1 MRGGRLRRLH
11 APARGAV
18 LRRSDGTLADM
29 ASRHTALAA
38 AMIVILALSACT
50 GSGAASPT
58 ATAPRPVSSATAPA
72 SSRGA
77 AGAAGWPTYHGTMS
91 RAGVSTTMPAASGT
105 PKRTQSLKLDGAVY
119 ASPIVVRG
127 LTIVATEQDTVYAF
141 DQSYR
146 QVWKRSLG
154 SPSPAEERQCGDI
167 DPLGVTGTPVYD
179 AATNHVFVVAE
190 HGGSVRHELYALDA
204 ASGRVAWSKNVDL
217 PGVSARDMQQR
228 GALAIANNRV
238 WVSYGAQAGDCG
250 DYKGRVVGVPL
261 GGANDVIFYSPPT
274 KRGGGIW
281 NPAGPTVNAAGHLL
295 VVSANGAAFPGDA
308 YDHTNSVLELDAKA
322 KVVDSFAPTDWAANN
337 QGDVGLGSQGVALIG
352 TKWAVLG
359 GKSGPVYVLKQGD
372 LGGIGGPV
380 DIQNICRSF
389 GGAAVDGN
397 VVYLPCTDGV
407 RAVRVDDTG
416 KLHVLWHTSDSI
428 TGSSVIGGG
437 RIWALDTNA
446 GVLHA
451 LDPSTGRSLSQVDVG
466 VANRFA
472 TPALYGADVIIPT
485 LAGIAV
491 VRAS

>member
-1 MRGGRLRRLH
+1 MR
-11 APARGAV
+11 
-18 LRRSDGTLADM
+18 
-29 ASRHTALAA
+29 SRHTALAGA
-38 AMIVILALSACT
+38 AIVIMALSAC
-50 GSGAASPT
+50 SGAGPASPA
-58 ATAPRPVSSATAPA
+58 ATAPGSVSSATTPA
-72 SSRGA
+72 SPGAA
-77 AGAAGWPTYHGTMS
+77 AGAVNWPTYHGTMG

-105 PKRTQSLKLDGAVY
+105 PQRIQSLKLDGEVY

-127 LTIVATEQDTVYAF
+127 LTIVGTEKDTVYAF

-167 DPLGVTGTPVYD
+167 NPLGITGTPVYD
-179 AATNHVFVVAE
+179 ATTNHVFLVAE

-204 ASGRVAWSKNVDL
+204 TSGRVAWSKSVDL

-228 GALAIANNRV
+228 GALAIAGNRV

-250 DYKGRVVGVPL
+250 NYKGRVVGVPL
-261 GGANDVIFYSPPT
+261 DGGSNVIFYSPPT
-274 KRGGGIW
+274 RRGGGIW
-281 NPAGPTVNAAGHLL
+281 NPNGPTVDAAGHLL

-308 YDHTNSVLELDAKA
+308 YDHTNSVLELDANA
-322 KVVDSFAPTDWAANN
+322 MAIDSFAPADWAANN

-359 GKSGPVYVLKQGD
+359 GKSGPVYVLRQGH
-372 LGGIGGPV
+372 LGGIGGQV
-380 DIQNICRSF
+380 DVKNICLSF
-389 GGAAVDGN
+389 GGAAVDGD

-407 RAVRVDDTG
+407 RAVRVDDAG
-416 KLHVLWHTSDSI
+416 KLHVLWHASGSI
-428 TGSSVIGGG
+428 TGSPVIGGG
-437 RIWALDTNA
+437 RIWALDTTA

-451 LDPSTGRSLSQVDVG
+451 LDPATGKSLSQVDVG

-491 VRAS
+491 VRTS

>member
-1 MRGGRLRRLH
+1 MR
-11 APARGAV
+11 
-18 LRRSDGTLADM
+18 
-29 ASRHTALAA
+29 SRHAALAGA
-38 AMIVILALSACT
+38 TIAILALSACT
-50 GSGAASPT
+50 SNGPASPA
-58 ATAPRPVSSATAPA
+58 ATTPGSAPA
-72 SSRGA
+72 ATSGPPASTSS
-77 AGAAGWPTYHGTMS
+77 AGAAGDWPTYHGTMS
-91 RAGVSTTMPAASGT
+91 RQGVSTTMPKASGT
-105 PKRTQSLKLDGAVY
+105 PKLVESVKLDGQVF

-127 LTIVATEQDTVYAF
+127 LTIVATEQDTMYAF

-167 DPLGVTGTPVYD
+167 NPLGITGTPVYD
-179 AATNHVFVVAE
+179 AATNRVYVVAE
-190 HGGSVRHELYALDA
+190 HGGTVRHELYALNV
-204 ASGRVAWSKNVDL
+204 ASGTVAWSKSVDL

-261 GGANDVIFYSPPT
+261 SGGNDVIFYSPPT

-281 NPAGPTVNAAGHLL
+281 NPNGPTVNAAGHLL

-308 YDHTNSVLELDAKA
+308 YDHTNTVLELDGNA

-359 GKSGPVYVLKQGD
+359 GKSGPVYVLRQGH
-372 LGGIGGPV
+372 LGGIGGQV
-380 DIQNICRSF
+380 DVQEICRSF
-389 GGAAVDGN
+389 GGAAVNGN

-407 RAVRVDDTG
+407 RAGPGGRRGQASRVMARVRHD
-416 KLHVLWHTSDSI
+416 HTARRSSAADASGCSTRI
-428 TGSSVIGGG
+428 TASSTGSIRPAARASA
-437 RIWALDTNA
+437 R
-446 GVLHA
+446 
-451 LDPSTGRSLSQVDVG
+451 STSAWPTDSPP
-466 VANRFA
+466 
-472 TPALYGADVIIPT
+472 PALYGADVIVPT

-491 VRAS
+491 VRTS

>member
-1 MRGGRLRRLH
+1 
-11 APARGAV
+11 
-18 LRRSDGTLADM
+18 
-29 ASRHTALAA
+29 
-38 AMIVILALSACT
+38 
-50 GSGAASPT
+50 
-58 ATAPRPVSSATAPA
+58 
-72 SSRGA
+72 
-77 AGAAGWPTYHGTMS
+77 MS
-91 RAGVSTTMPAASGT
+91 REGVSTTMPKASGA
-105 PKRTQSLKLDGAVY
+105 PKLVQSLKLDGEVF

-154 SPSPAEERQCGDI
+154 SPSPAEERQCGNI
-167 DPLGVTGTPVYD
+167 NPLGITGTPVYD
-179 AATNHVFVVAE
+179 ARTNRVYVVAE
-190 HGGSVRHELYALDA
+190 HGGAVRHELYALNV
-204 ASGRVAWSKNVDL
+204 ASGTVAWSKSVDL

-228 GALAIANNRV
+228 GALAIANSRV

-261 GGANDVIFYSPPT
+261 SGGNDVVFYSPPT

-281 NPAGPTVNAAGHLL
+281 NPNGPTVNAAGHIM

-308 YDHTNSVLELDAKA
+308 YDHTNTVLELDANA

-359 GKSGPVYVLKQGD
+359 GKSGPVYVLRQGH
-372 LGGIGGPV
+372 LGGIGGQV
-380 DIQNICRSF
+380 DVQNICRSF
-389 GGAAVDGN
+389 GGAAVNGN

-407 RAVRVDDTG
+407 RAVRVDDAG
-416 KLHVLWHTSDSI
+416 KLHEVWHASESI
-428 TGSSVIGGG
+428 TGSPVIGGG
-437 RIWALDTNA
+437 RIWVLDTNN
-446 GVLHA
+446 GILHG
-451 LDPSTGRSLSQVDVG
+451 LDPATGQSVGQVDVG

-472 TPALYGADVIIPT
+472 TPALYGADVIVPT

-491 VRAS
+491 VRTS

>member
-1 MRGGRLRRLH
+1 MTLPGAGR
-11 APARGAV
+11 
-18 LRRSDGTLADM
+18 LADM
-29 ASRHTALAA
+29 RSRHAALAA
-38 AMIVILALSACT
+38 AGIAILAVSACS
-50 GSGAASPT
+50 GSGPASPT
-58 ATAPRPVSSATAPA
+58 APASRPASSAAAPA
-72 SSRGA
+72 SPG
-77 AGAAGWPTYHGTMS
+77 AGAGAVDWPTYHGTMS
-91 RAGVSTTMPAASGT
+91 RAGVSATMPAARGT
-105 PKRTQSLKLDGAVY
+105 PRLIQSLKLDGQVF

-167 DPLGVTGTPVYD
+167 NPLGITGTPVYD

-204 ASGRVAWSKNVDL
+204 GSGRVAWSRSVDL

-228 GALAIANNRV
+228 GALAIAGHRV

-250 DYKGRVVGVPL
+250 NYKGRVVGVPL
-261 GGANDVIFYSPPT
+261 GGGPGVVFYSPPT
-274 KRGGGIW
+274 RRGGGIW
-281 NPAGPTVNAAGHLL
+281 NPAGPTIDAAGHLL

-308 YDHTNSVLELDAKA
+308 YDHTNTVLELDANA
-322 KVVDSFAPTDWAANN
+322 KLVDSFAPADWAANN

-359 GKSGPVYVLKQGD
+359 GKSGPVYVLRQGD
-372 LGGIGGPV
+372 LGGIGGQV
-380 DIQNICRSF
+380 DMQDICKSF
-389 GGAAVDGN
+389 GGAAVDGD

-407 RAVRVDDTG
+407 RAVRVDG
-416 KLHVLWHTSDSI
+416 AGHLHVRWHASGSI
-428 TGSSVIGGG
+428 TGSPVIGGG
-437 RIWALDTNA
+437 RVWALDTGA

-451 LDPSTGRSLSQVDVG
+451 LDPATGQSLGQVDVG

-472 TPALYGADVIIPT
+472 TPALYGADVIVPT

-491 VRAS
+491 VRTS

>member
-1 MRGGRLRRLH
+1 MR
-11 APARGAV
+11 
-18 LRRSDGTLADM
+18 
-29 ASRHTALAA
+29 SRHTALAA
-38 AMIVILALSACT
+38 AAAAIAILTLSAC
-50 GSGAASPT
+50 SGAAPASPP
-58 ATAPRPVSSATAPA
+58 ATAPGSVSSATTPA
-72 SSRGA
+72 SPGTA
-77 AGAAGWPTYHGTMS
+77 AGAADWPAYHGTMS
-91 RAGVSTTMPAASGT
+91 RAGVSAAMPAASGI
-105 PKRTQSLKLDGAVY
+105 PKRVQSLKLDGEVF
-119 ASPIVVRG
+119 ASPIVAGG

-146 QVWKRSLG
+146 QVWRRSLG
-154 SPSPAEERQCGDI
+154 SPSSAEERQCGDI
-167 DPLGVTGTPVYD
+167 NPLGITGTPVYD
-179 AATNHVFVVAE
+179 ATTNHVLLVAE

-204 ASGRVAWSKNVDL
+204 GSGRVAWSKSVDL

-250 DYKGRVVGVPL
+250 NYKGRVVGVPL
-261 GGANDVIFYSPPT
+261 DGGGNVIFYSPPT

-281 NPAGPTVNAAGHLL
+281 NPNGPTVDAAGHLL

-308 YDHTNSVLELDAKA
+308 YDHTNSVLELDANA

-352 TKWAVLG
+352 TEWAVLG
-359 GKSGPVYVLKQGD
+359 GKSGPVYVLRQGD
-372 LGGIGGPV
+372 LGGIGGQV
-380 DIQNICRSF
+380 DVQNICQSF
-389 GGAAVDGN
+389 GGAAVDRG

-407 RAVRVDDTG
+407 RAVRVDDAG
-416 KLHVLWHTSDSI
+416 KLHVLWHASGSI
-428 TGSSVIGGG
+428 TGSPVIGGG

-451 LDPSTGRSLSQVDVG
+451 LDPATGKSLGQVDVG

-472 TPALYGADVIIPT
+472 TPALYGADVIVPT

-491 VRAS
+491 VRTS

>member
-1 MRGGRLRRLH
+1 MR
-11 APARGAV
+11 
-18 LRRSDGTLADM
+18 
-29 ASRHTALAA
+29 SRHTALAA
-38 AMIVILALSACT
+38 AVIVILELSACT
-50 GSGAASPT
+50 GSGPTSPA
-58 ATAPRPVSSATAPA
+58 ATAPGPVSSATTPA
-72 SSRGA
+72 SPGASSGA
-77 AGAAGWPTYHGTMS
+77 ADWPTYHETMS

-105 PKRTQSLKLDGAVY
+105 LKRIQSLKLDGEVF

-167 DPLGVTGTPVYD
+167 DPLGITGTPVYD
-179 AATNHVFVVAE
+179 ATTNHVFLVAE
-190 HGGSVRHELYALDA
+190 HGGSVRHELYALDT
-204 ASGRVAWSKNVDL
+204 ASGRVAWSKSVDL

-250 DYKGRVVGVPL
+250 DYKGRVAGVPL
-261 GGANDVIFYSPPT
+261 DGGNDVIFYSPPT

-308 YDHTNSVLELDAKA
+308 YDHTNSVLELDANA

-337 QGDVGLGSQGVALIG
+337 QDDVGLGSQGVALIG

-372 LGGIGGPV
+372 LGGIGGQV
-380 DIQNICRSF
+380 DVQNICRSF
-389 GGAAVDGN
+389 GGAAVDGD

-407 RAVRVDDTG
+407 RAVRVDDAG
-416 KLHVLWHTSDSI
+416 QLHVLWHTSESI
-428 TGSSVIGGG
+428 TGSPVIGGG
-437 RIWALDTNA
+437 RLWALDTNA

-451 LDPSTGRSLSQVDVG
+451 LDPSTGKSLSQVDIG

-491 VRAS
+491 VRTS

>member
-1 MRGGRLRRLH
+1 MR
-11 APARGAV
+11 
-18 LRRSDGTLADM
+18 
-29 ASRHTALAA
+29 SRHPALAA
-38 AMIVILALSACT
+38 AAAAIVILALSAC
-50 GSGAASPT
+50 SGASPAT
-58 ATAPRPVSSATAPA
+58 PAATAPGPVSSATTPA
-72 SSRGA
+72 SSGAA
-77 AGAAGWPTYHGTMS
+77 AGAADWPTYHGTMS

-105 PKRTQSLKLDGAVY
+105 PTRIQSLKLDGEVY

-167 DPLGVTGTPVYD
+167 NPLGITGTPVYD
-179 AATNHVFVVAE
+179 TATNHVLVVAE
-190 HGGSVRHELYALDA
+190 RGGSVRHLLYALDA
-204 ASGRVAWSKNVDL
+204 ASGRVAWSKSVDL

-228 GALAIANNRV
+228 GALAIADNRV

-250 DYKGRVVGVPL
+250 NYKGRVVGVPL
-261 GGANDVIFYSPPT
+261 DGGNDVIFYSPPT
-274 KRGGGIW
+274 TRGGGIW
-281 NPAGPTVNAAGHLL
+281 NPNGPSVNAAGHLL

-308 YDHTNSVLELDAKA
+308 YDHTNSVLELDANA

-372 LGGIGGPV
+372 LGGIGGQV
-380 DIQNICRSF
+380 DVQDICKSF
-389 GGAAVDGN
+389 GGAAVDGD

-407 RAVRVDDTG
+407 RAVRVDDAG

-428 TGSSVIGGG
+428 TGSPVIGGG
-437 RIWALDTNA
+437 RIWVLDTTA

-451 LDPSTGRSLSQVDVG
+451 LEPSTGTSLSQVDVG

-472 TPALYGADVIIPT
+472 TPALYGADVIVPT

-491 VRAS
+491 VRTS

>member
-1 MRGGRLRRLH
+1 MTPPGG
-11 APARGAV
+11 
-18 LRRSDGTLADM
+18 GTLADM
-29 ASRHTALAA
+29 RSRHTALAGAVA
-38 AMIVILALSACT
+38 AIVILAVYACT
-50 GSGAASPT
+50 GTGPASPT
-58 ATAPRPVSSATAPA
+58 APASRSVSSAAAPA
-72 SSRGA
+72 SSGA
-77 AGAAGWPTYHGTMS
+77 AAGTADWPTYHGTMS
-91 RAGVSTTMPAASGT
+91 RAGVSTTMPQASGA
-105 PKRTQSLKLDGAVY
+105 PKLIQSLKLDGQVY

-154 SPSPAEERQCGDI
+154 SPSPAEQRQCGNI
-167 DPLGVTGTPVYD
+167 NPLGITGTPVYD
-179 AATNHVFVVAE
+179 AATNHVFLVAE
-190 HGGSVRHELYALDA
+190 HGGSVRHELYALDV
-204 ASGRVAWSKNVDL
+204 ASGRVAWSKSVDL

-228 GALAIANNRV
+228 GALAIAENRV

-261 GGANDVIFYSPPT
+261 DGGSDVIFYSPPT

-281 NPAGPTVNAAGHLL
+281 NPNGPTVNAAGHLL

-308 YDHTNSVLELDAKA
+308 YDHTNSVLELDANA

-359 GKSGPVYVLKQGD
+359 GKSGPVYVLRQGD
-372 LGGIGGPV
+372 LGGIGGQV
-380 DIQNICRSF
+380 AVQNICMSF
-389 GGAAVDGN
+389 GGAAVDGD

-407 RAVRVDDTG
+407 RAVRVDG
-416 KLHVLWHTSDSI
+416 SGQLHVLWHASGSI
-428 TGSSVIGGG
+428 TGSPVIGGG
-437 RIWALDTNA
+437 RIWALDTSA

-451 LDPSTGRSLSQVDVG
+451 LDPSTGQSLGQVDVG

-472 TPALYGADVIIPT
+472 TPALYGADVIVPT

-491 VRAS
+491 VRTS